1 MSGTESGFAELFS
14 GKTTLIREL
23 LARPEGA
30 NTALVAAPTSW
41 RAA

>member
-14 GKTTLIREL
+14 GRTTLICEL
-23 LARPEGA
+23 LVTPEAA

-41 RAA
+41 RAP